1 MSRPPPRA
9 FAGLLQ
15 NRNPAVVKSAHQHTD
30 TNNDSGAGVATKLIE
45 GKEARE
51 CYER

>member
-1 MSRPPPRA
+1 MSQAPWP
-9 FAGLLQ
+9 FARLLQ
-15 NRNPAVVKSAHQHTD
+15 NRNCVVVKSAHQHTD
-30 TNNDSGAGVATKLIE
+30 TNNDSGAGVATKLTE